1 MNPVKDMR
9 LRLSLTQ
16 DQLAG
21 FLGISRSQVNMVEQ
35 AVRELENKLWLRL
48 VELVTLHEQK
58 GKAKKAKPFKLPK
71 QHHEEIA
78 RHARKMESHAKS
90 CQLKADLQ
98 QAKLDKMK
106 QQYEQIISWLQTV
119 ELRLAKLPA
128 TEKHAIERKWLEMEQ
143 AAGPIKLRQCGELEQ
158 GKLRRKVHLLR
169 AAGEINNV
177 LHNEMK

>member
-1 MNPVKDMR
+1 MEQG
-9 LRLSLTQ
+9 LREP
-16 DQLAG
+16 DG
-21 FLGISRSQVNMVEQ
+21 EQ
-35 AVRELENKLWLRL
+35 WIRL

-90 CQLKADLQ
+90 CQLKAEIQ

-106 QQYEQIISWLQTV
+106 QQYEQTISWLQTV

-158 GKLRRKVHLLR
+158 SKLRRKLGLLR
-169 AAGEINNV
+169 AEGEINT
-177 LHNEMK
+177 LIYKG